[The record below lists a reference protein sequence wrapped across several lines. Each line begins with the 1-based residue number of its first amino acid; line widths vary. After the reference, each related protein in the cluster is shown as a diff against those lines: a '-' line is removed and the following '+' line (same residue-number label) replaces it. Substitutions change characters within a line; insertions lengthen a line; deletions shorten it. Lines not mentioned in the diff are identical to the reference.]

1 MKSALIYV
9 ILYFFLIDSPKF
21 VCDAFFFI
29 VAHEEIK
36 HLTDYVLLVVMYFLD
51 QSHEG
56 DIFP

>member
-9 ILYFFLIDSPKF
+9 ILYFFLIDSLKF
-21 VCDAFFFI
+21 VRDAFFLI

-56 DIFP
+56 DVFR